1 MYVMAMP
8 WLSIINAAIFG
19 WLCAGIALRKRHGL
33 HAAMMTLGFAFD
45 LALLVYVEFS
55 AKAIEQAVSKPP
67 GALLVIHIVLAT
79 VMLVLYPCVIFSG
92 GRVLAGGDVR
102 KHKRLAVPFMI
113 ARLLVVITAWLV
125 VRWS

>member
-19 WLCAGIALRKRHGL
+19 WLCAGIALRKRHAL

-55 AKAIEQAVSKPP
+55 SQAIEQTVAKPP
-67 GALLVIHIVLAT
+67 GVVLVIHVLLAT
-79 VMLVLYPCVIFSG
+79 IMLVLYPFVIYSG
-92 GRVLAGGDVR
+92 GKVLAGGDVR
-102 KHKRLAVPFMI
+102 KHKRLAIPFML
-113 ARLLVVITAWLV
+113 ARLLVVITAWMV
-125 VRWS
+125 AR